1 MFLDGL
7 FALSLVGSFAITF
20 AHFAAYTE
28 QLSHYDLDKGW
39 FNDRLKDTTDV
50 EWSLFSRHAIQSIP
64 WLIIH
69 FIGSQ
74 YLKKFNKGVSY
85 RNFEGVINILHT
97 LGSR

>member
-1 MFLDGL
+1 M
-7 FALSLVGSFAITF
+7 
-20 AHFAAYTE
+20 E

-50 EWSLFSRHAIQSIP
+50 EWSLFSIHAIQSIP

-74 YLKKFNKGVSY
+74 YLKRFNKGVSY
-85 RNFEGVINILHT
+85 RSFEGFNNNIL
-97 LGSR
+97 LY

>member
-1 MFLDGL
+1 MQLL
-7 FALSLVGSFAITF
+7 LRI
-20 AHFAAYTE
+20 FAAYME

-85 RNFEGVINILHT
+85 RNFEGVNILHT